1 MSVSRAATVPERG
14 WRAFLR
20 RWWWA
25 IGVAVVVLGILGNPP
40 GGGAKSNTTTA
51 AQTGSATPA
60 LIAMPDLSGMTG
72 DKAAEAL
79 TAAGITSIPSFKDEA
94 GKETVIKWSNW
105 SVTGQTPSAG
115 ASIAANAAVTL
126 TVHHDSADAAASASA
141 TKPQTTQG
149 LDGVSAAQVCGDKWE
164 SSLQKQYPSA
174 KVTAHWIAD
183 VYAQENKPAEDSW
196 YIKMRVSVDNAD
208 FNAECTASGSEE
220 SPVVQLGPI
229 Y

>member
-1 MSVSRAATVPERG
+1 MSVSRAAAVPG
-14 WRAFLR
+14 WRIFLR

-25 IGVAVVVLGILGNPP
+25 IAIVVVVLGILGNPP
-40 GGGAKSNTTTA
+40 GGGAKTTATTA
-51 AQTGSATPA
+51 AQAASTTPA
-60 LIAMPDLSGMTG
+60 SLTMPDLAGMTG

-79 TAAGITSIPSFKDEA
+79 KAAGITSIPSFKDEA
-94 GKETVIKWSNW
+94 GEETVIKWSNW

-126 TVHHDSADAAASASA
+126 TVHHDSADAAASAAA

-149 LDGVSAAQVCGDKWE
+149 LDGVSAAQVCGNEWE

-174 KVTAHWIAD
+174 KVKAHWIAD
-183 VYAQENKPAEDSW
+183 VYAQEYKPAEDSW
-196 YIKMRVSVDNAD
+196 YIKMRVSVDKAD

>member
-1 MSVSRAATVPERG
+1 MSVSQPATAPERR
-14 WRAFLR
+14 WRPFLR

-25 IGVAVVVLGILGNPP
+25 IAIAVVVLGILGNPP
-40 GGGAKSNTTTA
+40 GSGAKKPTTA
-51 AQTGSATPA
+51 AQAASTTPTSVT
-60 LIAMPDLSGMTG
+60 MPDLSGMAG

-94 GKETVIKWSNW
+94 GKETVIKRSNW
-105 SVTGQTPSAG
+105 SVTGQSPSAG
-115 ASIAANAAVTL
+115 ESVVTNVAVTL
-126 TVHHDSADAAASASA
+126 TVHHDSADAAASAEA
-141 TKPQTTQG
+141 TKAKTTQG
-149 LDGVSAAQVCGDKWE
+149 LDGVSAAQACGNEWE

-174 KVTAHWIAD
+174 KIKAHWIAD
-183 VYAQENKPAEDSW
+183 VYAREYKADEDSW
-196 YIKMRVSVDNAD
+196 YIKMRVSVDKAD

>member
-1 MSVSRAATVPERG
+1 MSVSQPVTAPERG
-14 WRAFLR
+14 WRPFLR

-25 IGVAVVVLGILGNPP
+25 IAIAVVVLGILGNPP
-40 GGGAKSNTTTA
+40 GSGAKKPTTA
-51 AQTGSATPA
+51 AQAASTTPTSVT
-60 LIAMPDLSGMTG
+60 MPDLSGMAG

-94 GKETVIKWSNW
+94 GKETGVKRSNW
-105 SVTGQTPSAG
+105 SVTGQSPSAG
-115 ASIAANAAVTL
+115 ESVATNVAVTL
-126 TVHHDSADAAASASA
+126 TVHHDSADAAASAEA
-141 TKPQTTQG
+141 TKAKTTQG
-149 LDGVSAAQVCGDKWE
+149 LDGVSAAQACGDEWE

-174 KVTAHWIAD
+174 KIKAHWIAD
-183 VYAQENKPAEDSW
+183 VYAREYKADEDSW
-196 YIKMRVSVDNAD
+196 YIKMRVSVDKAD

>member
-51 AQTGSATPA
+51 AQTGSTTPA

-79 TAAGITSIPSFKDEA
+79 TAAGSRPSHHSRMRQ
-94 GKETVIKWSNW
+94 VRRRSSN
-105 SVTGQTPSAG
+105 
-115 ASIAANAAVTL
+115 
-126 TVHHDSADAAASASA
+126 
-141 TKPQTTQG
+141 
-149 LDGVSAAQVCGDKWE
+149 
-164 SSLQKQYPSA
+164 
-174 KVTAHWIAD
+174 
-183 VYAQENKPAEDSW
+183 
-196 YIKMRVSVDNAD
+196 
-208 FNAECTASGSEE
+208 
-220 SPVVQLGPI
+220 GPI
-229 Y
+229 GQ

>member
-1 MSVSRAATVPERG
+1 MSVSQPATAPERG
-14 WRAFLR
+14 WRPFLR

-25 IGVAVVVLGILGNPP
+25 IAIAVVVLGILGNPP
-40 GGGAKSNTTTA
+40 GSGAKKPTTA
-51 AQTGSATPA
+51 AQTASTTPA
-60 LIAMPDLSGMTG
+60 SVTMPDLSGMAG

-94 GKETVIKWSNW
+94 GKETVIKRSNW
-105 SVTGQTPSAG
+105 SVTGQSPSAG
-115 ASIAANAAVTL
+115 ESVAANVAVTL
-126 TVHHDSADAAASASA
+126 TVHHDSADAAASAEA
-141 TKPQTTQG
+141 TKAKTTQG
-149 LDGVSAAQVCGDKWE
+149 LDGVSAAQACGDEWE

-174 KVTAHWIAD
+174 KIKAHWIAD
-183 VYAQENKPAEDSW
+183 VYAREYKADEDSW
-196 YIKMRVSVDNAD
+196 YIKMRVSVDKAD